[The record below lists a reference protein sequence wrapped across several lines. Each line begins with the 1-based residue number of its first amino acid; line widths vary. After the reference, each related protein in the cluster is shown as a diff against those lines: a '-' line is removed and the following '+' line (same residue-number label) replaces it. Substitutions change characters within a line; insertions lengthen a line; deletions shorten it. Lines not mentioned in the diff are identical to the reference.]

1 MKSSTKWLQRIFRWE
16 VAGVVIAAVSLIY
29 AYKSFKIDEGGEL
42 QITSNFPTSDN
53 TGDIA
58 VVTDATDLA
67 STLNQLLPEFRNS
80 IKYSL
85 KNFNLTYDITTSEP
99 VNFTFSPDFSMRQ
112 VSPTRLSATLADHT
126 LYAHSQVEAP
136 FVTATPSQNNF
147 NMTVAIRAT
156 FDGAAEP
163 YAATYRYRF
172 YPTSALNTLKER
184 TNHYAYILE
193 SYNDHLTEINITPA
207 TSQSEAVTSESE
219 ATKTTTTGKNTTA
232 VENTT
237 SVYSQKPTFKA
248 DEGTSPQVSNIESK
262 HKNKTTSWVYWFE
275 KYKWIII
282 VVGGILFI
290 ILVFSD
296 SSAMEAVWD
305 DIHTW
310 PWKPKEIR
318 NDVRTTLYGYRK
330 HTTWQKVKA
339 DLIIIHSLIADILMI
354 GIFGVIIYFIIGW
367 IIDACKWCIGLFQ

>member
-1 MKSSTKWLQRIFRWE
+1 ST
-16 VAGVVIAAVSLIY
+16 
-29 AYKSFKIDEGGEL
+29 
-42 QITSNFPTSDN
+42 
-53 TGDIA
+53 
-58 VVTDATDLA
+58 
-67 STLNQLLPEFRNS
+67 TLNQLLPEFRNS

-99 VNFTFSPDFSMRQ
+99 VDFTFSPDFSMRQ
-112 VSPTRLSATLADHT
+112 VSPTRVSATLADHT

-136 FVTATPSQNNF
+136 FVTAIPSQSNF
-147 NMTVAIRAT
+147 NMTIGIRAT
-156 FDGAAEP
+156 FDGATKP
-163 YAATYRYRF
+163 YATTYRYHF
-172 YPTSALNTLKER
+172 YPTSALNTLKEKSP
-184 TNHYAYILE
+184 HYAYVLE
-193 SYNDHLTEINITPA
+193 SYNGHLTELNLTPA
-207 TSQSEAVTSESE
+207 TSQSETVTLDSEVN
-219 ATKTTTTGKNTTA
+219 KTATTA
-232 VENTT
+232 NTVTDVKNTT
-237 SVYSQKPTFKA
+237 SVQPQKTTFKA
-248 DEGTSPQVSNIESK
+248 DEDSSVGVSNIGSK

-290 ILVFSD
+290 LLVFSD

-310 PWKPKEIR
+310 PWKPKEVR

-339 DLIIIHSLIADILMI
+339 DLIIIQSLIADILMI

-367 IIDACKWCIGLFQ
+367 VIDACKWCIGLFQ